1 MADFRHL
8 ENRETSYLNEVSSD
22 FDKIWYTTTHLE
34 LDDSHITK
42 YEIFFKLNMADGH
55 HIENRFWP

>member
-42 YEIFFKLNMADGH
+42 YEIFLN
-55 HIENRFWP
+55 